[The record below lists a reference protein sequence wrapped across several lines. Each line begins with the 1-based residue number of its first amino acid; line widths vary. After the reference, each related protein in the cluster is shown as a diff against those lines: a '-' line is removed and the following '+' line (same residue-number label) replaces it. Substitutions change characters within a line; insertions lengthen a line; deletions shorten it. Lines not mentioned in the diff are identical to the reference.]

1 VSYHLSAWP
10 PKFKALRKKILCKI
24 NLLAVCFLCLQS
36 ISRLS
41 TLISLC
47 NYLVG
52 SADEVQVMAV
62 EELADHVGP
71 EGEGDPAVILS
82 PALYILIWV

>member
-1 VSYHLSAWP
+1 MLPVFVHHMQ
-10 PKFKALRKKILCKI
+10 ALY
-24 NLLAVCFLCLQS
+24 LQS
-36 ISRLS
+36 LP
-41 TLISLC
+41 

-52 SADEVQVMAV
+52 SADKVQVVTV

-71 EGEGDPAVILS
+71 KGEGDPAVILS